1 MARRSEAIPFTPSS
15 GGGRR
20 FIALKLIGLVAAG
33 LLVVWWAVNHPM
45 SQIGYIVAALLA
57 TGVVALLA
65 QHRRNGRHLVLV
77 VVEWCMVLALASVLT
92 GGPGSQFLAPDASA
106 KPAQHAKT
114 NARPATAGDEP
125 SSLVRSIS
133 KTCDKLDLCRG
144 LHQGFDQ
151 FVKGNGDALRS
162 AMGLLFGKGR

>member
-1 MARRSEAIPFTPSS
+1 MARRSEAIPFTPGS

-20 FIALKLIGLVAAG
+20 FVALKLIGLVAAG
-33 LLVVWWAVNHPM
+33 LVVVWWAKSHPM

-57 TGVVALLA
+57 IGVVALLA

-92 GGPGSQFLAPDASA
+92 GGPGSQFLAPDASTR
-106 KPAQHAKT
+106 PAQHA
-114 NARPATAGDEP
+114 NDGPATAGDEP
-125 SSLVRSIS
+125 GSIVDSIS
-133 KTCDKLDLCRG
+133 KTCDKFDLCRG

-162 AMGLLFGKGR
+162 AMSVLFGKGR